1 MGQRRRLRQRS
12 VERRGWCADGGAQG
26 AIQRVTGCE
35 VWGGNVFTIAVVL
48 ALHHQLH
55 AARAGTDQVHDLWV
69 DHGRCNGHT
78 DRQRKP
84 HQHEAGELDG
94 VAKLLHA

>member
-1 MGQRRRLRQRS
+1 MGQGGRLRQRG
-12 VERRGWCADGGAQG
+12 VERGGWWADGGAQG
-26 AIQRVTGCE
+26 AIQRVAR
-35 VWGGNVFTIAVVL
+35 GGNAITIAVVL

-69 DHGRCNGHT
+69 DHRRGNGYA